1 MRTFKQF
8 IKEAD
13 INPRGL
19 KNLNKALND
28 PTFQGDKMDAEII
41 RQRNMINKFKGKSTD
56 QGV

>member
-1 MRTFKQF
+1 MKTFQQF

-13 INPRGL
+13 INPRCL

-41 RQRNMINKFKGKSTD
+41 RQRNMKNKFKGKSTD

>member
-1 MRTFKQF
+1 MKTFEQF
-8 IKEAD
+8 IKETD

-19 KNLNKALND
+19 KDLNRALND

-41 RQRNMINKFKGKSTD
+41 KQRNMKNKFKGKSTD

>member
-1 MRTFKQF
+1 MRTFKKF

-28 PTFQGDKMDAEII
+28 PTFVGDKMDAEIM
-41 RQRNMINKFKGKSTD
+41 RQRKMKDKFKGKSTD
-56 QGV
+56 KGV

>member
-19 KNLNKALND
+19 KNLNRALND
-28 PTFQGDKMDAEII
+28 PTFQGDKMDAEIM
-41 RQRNMINKFKGKSTD
+41 RQRNLKNKFKLN
-56 QGV
+56 

>member
-13 INPRGL
+13 INPKGL
-19 KNLNKALND
+19 KNLNRALND
-28 PTFQGDKMDAEII
+28 PTFQGDKMDAEIL
-41 RQRNMINKFKGKSTD
+41 RQIKQKNKFKGKSTD